1 MSCSCISN
9 PCIQFTEALTSCG
22 LWRWPAYVKITSI
35 CLGPHGESRRLGRRQ
50 WHRQTIE
57 TLGGCPAFRPLAK
70 ESARCE
76 RLPCFAL
83 PRSHGAE
90 IAGLFRSMTAVTS
103 KTCQRRDLSA
113 VLAFA
118 GKLGRKYMV
127 YQRLPLCT
135 CLCST
140 AQCRFRFRGYIEKV
154 QDRQLA
160 RAQGDKPQG
169 L

>member
-90 IAGLFRSMTAVTS
+90 TGWPFQEYDSGHIQNLSKKRLVCSLGICGQVGSEIHGLSETAPVHVPVQHCTV
-103 KTCQRRDLSA
+103 QVPIQGIHREGARQA
-113 VLAFA
+113 A
-118 GKLGRKYMV
+118 
-127 YQRLPLCT
+127 CT
-135 CLCST
+135 CT
-140 AQCRFRFRGYIEKV
+140 G
-154 QDRQLA
+154 
-160 RAQGDKPQG
+160 
-169 L
+169 